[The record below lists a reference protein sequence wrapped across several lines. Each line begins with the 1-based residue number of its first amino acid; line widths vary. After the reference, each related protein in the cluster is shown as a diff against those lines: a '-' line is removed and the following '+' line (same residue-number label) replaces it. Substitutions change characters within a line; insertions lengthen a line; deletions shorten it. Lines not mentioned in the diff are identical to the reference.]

1 MIQNDSLFLCQV
13 TLQSGLNLFEAEE
26 ENVELSELFRP
37 QRIVNNRV
45 FAFWM
50 NGDFVVEYGE
60 EKEDMFGMKVDRR
73 QQISLDSGRVVK
85 SEWLPDTSKE

>member
-1 MIQNDSLFLCQV
+1 
-13 TLQSGLNLFEAEE
+13 
-26 ENVELSELFRP
+26 
-37 QRIVNNRV
+37 
-45 FAFWM
+45 M

-60 EKEDMFGMKVDRR
+60 EKEDMFGMKEMKVDRR